1 MYVLVRARYRRE
13 RRSGRWTEADLADA
27 PIGTLSANYGDIY
40 LYIEYP
46 GAGTPVTKALHWT
59 NVEYTLNGVDPLLTV
74 QQWLTSIGNKTLPFD
89 AELPNEKLRLVK
101 YAQAWHCGYNIQ
113 ACAANGHIDQDI
125 SVHYK
130 EDLILTHPK
139 FKPQDIRDNCLI
151 RVNGYYHLTDWTADG
166 VRIIDG
172 NKTVLRCNDNQIGL
186 DSFETIGKLKFVP
199 ITDDMIIASN
209 ADTPLWD
216 ATYLKLP
223 ADVDIKDKTVLLVT
237 GGYLNVL
244 SDVYERINER
254 TWRLSFGRMMFLN
267 RYIQSVQDMD
277 LSSLG
282 LEQFEENETLFNAQ
296 QLKDDSVIKAYL
308 KLSQSFFVIVDSP
321 SFFQSFEPV
330 QYLNEPGRFIDG
342 KQDQLPMVGAY
353 GRMLDYHIIKEP
365 GMAKS
370 QHIPVVEQLYVYC
383 ATMNQRNKYD
393 AHTRPWLQQKAV
405 DGGRYPAHPF
415 KNETAYFR
423 ILGVEG

>member
-1 MYVLVRARYRRE
+1 MYVLVRTRYRRD
-13 RRSGRWTEADLADA
+13 RRDGRWTEADLANET
-27 PIGTLSANYGDIY
+27 IGTLAANYGDVY

-46 GAGTPVTKALHWT
+46 GAGTPIVKALHWV
-59 NVEYTLNGVDPLLTV
+59 NVEYTLNGVDPMLTV

-89 AELPNEKLRLVK
+89 KDLPNEKIRLVK

-139 FKPQDIRDNCLI
+139 FKPQVIRDNCLI
-151 RVNGYYHLTDWTADG
+151 SVNGYFHLTDWTENG

-172 NKTVLRCNDNQIGL
+172 NKTVLRSNDNQVGL
-186 DSFETIGKLKFVP
+186 YSFETIGKLKFVP
-199 ITDDMIIASN
+199 ITDQMIIPSS
-209 ADTPLWD
+209 ADIPLWD
-216 ATYLKLP
+216 TTYLKMP
-223 ADVDIKDKTVLLVT
+223 SDIDIKDKTVLLVT

-244 SDVYERINER
+244 SDVYERINDD

-282 LEQFEENETLFNAQ
+282 LEVYEDNETLFNAQ
-296 QLKDDSVIKAYL
+296 QLKDDSVIRAYL

-342 KQDQLPMVGAY
+342 KQEQLPLVGAY
-353 GRMLDYHIIKEP
+353 GRMLDYHVIKEP
-365 GMAKS
+365 GMANS
-370 QHIPVVEQLYVYC
+370 QWVPQVEQLYVYC
-383 ATMNQRNKYD
+383 STMNQRNNYD
-393 AHTRPWLQQKAV
+393 AHHRPWLHQKAV
-405 DGGRYPAHPF
+405 DGGRYPARPF

>member
-1 MYVLVRARYRRE
+1 MYELVRARYRRD
-13 RRSGRWTEADLADA
+13 RRDGRWAEADLADE

-46 GAGTPVTKALHWT
+46 GAGSPVLKALHWS
-59 NVEYTLNGVDPLLTV
+59 NVEYTLNGVDPMLTV

-89 AELPNEKLRLVK
+89 AQLPNEKLRLVK
-101 YAQAWHCGYNIQ
+101 YAQAWHCGYDIQ
-113 ACAANGHIDQDI
+113 AAPANGHIDQDI

-130 EDLILTHPK
+130 DDLVLTHPK
-139 FKPQDIRDNCLI
+139 FKPQVIRDNCLI
-151 RVNGYYHLTDWTADG
+151 SVNGYFHLTDWTVNG

-172 NKTVLRCNDNQIGL
+172 NKTVLRSNDNQIGL
-186 DSFETIGKLKFVP
+186 YSFETIGKLKFVP
-199 ITDDMIIASN
+199 ITDEMIIASSE
-209 ADTPLWD
+209 DTPLWD

-223 ADVDIKDKTVLLVT
+223 SDVDIKDKTVLLVT

-244 SDVYERINER
+244 SDVYERVNDN

-267 RYIQSVQDMD
+267 RYIQSVKDMD

-282 LEQFEENETLFNAQ
+282 LESDPDSETLFNAQ
-296 QLKDDSVIKAYL
+296 QLKDDSVIRAYL

-321 SFFQSFEPV
+321 TFFQSFEPV

-342 KQDQLPMVGAY
+342 KQEQLPMVGAY
-353 GRMLDYHIIKEP
+353 GKMLDYHIIKEP

-370 QHIPVVEQLYVYC
+370 QLAPTVEQLYVYC
-383 ATMNQRNKYD
+383 ATMNQRNNYD
-393 AHTRPWLQQKAV
+393 AHHRPWLQQKAV
-405 DGGRYPAHPF
+405 NGGRYPAQPV

-423 ILGVEG
+423 IIGVEG